1 MKLAKKVFEMQTIQP
16 EIPEILE
23 GNENG
28 TNFFG
33 KKFPKICVYL
43 ERLSYFPE
51 NSENVDPL
59 VTRISQNPNMKFLVE
74 CEGQINSGDV
84 LLKTIETIYL

>member
-1 MKLAKKVFEMQTIQP
+1 MVKLAKKVFEMQIIQP

-23 GNENG
+23 GSENG
-28 TNFFG
+28 TKFIG

-51 NSENVDPL
+51 ISKDVDPF
-59 VTRISQNPNMKFLVE
+59 VTRISQNPNMKFWSNAK
-74 CEGQINSGDV
+74 GR
-84 LLKTIETIYL
+84 